1 MGRIEVVFTMQ
12 GLKLSLLLFAL
23 VAVVPESDFLELPLG
38 GSPAEKVVK
47 EESALVQT
55 KAKSKFGPLFGGK
68 GWIFGAYG
76 EDYGYGDTTDV
87 SGSGSA
93 AGSSAEEAEIPV
105 ALQAETTLFQNLN
118 VDGHVYKKH

>member
-47 EESALVQT
+47 EKSALVQT
-55 KAKSKFGPLFGGK
+55 KAKSKF
-68 GWIFGAYG
+68 G